1 MSKERQE
8 SCKAAIEKVSLFV
21 IPSLHFYVYMYTFLM
36 YTGIR
41 VFHYFFSHTE
51 KAEEAQAK

>member
-21 IPSLHFYVYMYTFLM
+21 IPSLHFYVFICTFVM
-36 YTGIR
+36 YTGNK
-41 VFHYFFSHTE
+41 YFIIFSRTE